1 VTIRDEQ
8 VQAFSGA
15 AVRTFKDRVALH
27 VRRFFP
33 DRCQA
38 LGEPGIHEIIGRGV
52 DAALAYGIMAE
63 RDVCKYIDLM
73 FVAGHDFDRL
83 PWAIEI
89 LKSPSVTDPAVRIE
103 LLCDAVEEN
112 RVTRRVR

>member
-15 AVRTFKDRVALH
+15 AVSAFKDRVALH
-27 VRRFFP
+27 LRRFFP
-33 DRCQA
+33 SLCHA
-38 LGEPGIHEIIGRGV
+38 LGETGIHQTIRLGV
-52 DAALAYGIMAE
+52 NAAAAYGILAE

-73 FVAGHDFDRL
+73 FAAGHDFDRS

-89 LKSPSVTDPAVRIE
+89 LKNPAITDPAVRID
-103 LLCDAVEEN
+103 LLCDAMEEN
-112 RVTRRVR
+112 RGTSSGR